1 MTGRFHGIS
10 DTNPEF
16 PLLSVEHF
24 CLVVLLGLVV
34 DGKNHDDI
42 DIDDIFAS
50 VGLRINFYVF
60 MCTHMYVAV
69 YRCVC
74 VCVCRYGSCGNE
86 VRKQI

>member
-42 DIDDIFAS
+42 DIDDYFCRCWFTYQF
-50 VGLRINFYVF
+50 LRFYVHTPC
-60 MCTHMYVAV
+60 MLPCTDDVWV
-69 YRCVC
+69 YVC
-74 VCVCRYGSCGNE
+74 VC
-86 VRKQI
+86 